1 MQGVVGG
8 VEGGSWAPF
17 SAFPAEVG
25 AVGQLTL
32 AELEP
37 GVGRERGE
45 EGTCGGETGE
55 VWTGPDR
62 TGPPPPGV
70 ASRPSREGTGRGG
83 GGLAFNG
90 VPAGRAIMVY
100 LAQSPH
106 FREGETEAWSGAAT
120 AQGHAGVSE

>member
-1 MQGVVGG
+1 M
-8 VEGGSWAPF
+8 EGGSWAPF

-62 TGPPPPGV
+62 TGPGRPLQVWPAGPPGK
-70 ASRPSREGTGRGG
+70 ALGEEEGDWLLTGSQLE
-83 GGLAFNG
+83 GLLWF
-90 VPAGRAIMVY
+90 I
-100 LAQSPH
+100 
-106 FREGETEAWSGAAT
+106 
-120 AQGHAGVSE
+120 